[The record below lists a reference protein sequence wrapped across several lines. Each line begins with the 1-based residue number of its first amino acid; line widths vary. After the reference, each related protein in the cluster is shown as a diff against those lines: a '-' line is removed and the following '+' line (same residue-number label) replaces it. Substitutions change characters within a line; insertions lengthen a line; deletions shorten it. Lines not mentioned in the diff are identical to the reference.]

1 TRYHT
6 IEERIRGYTGPA
18 EGRYGCMFWTGGLWK
33 CDGYPMMT
41 GSHGKQGRAGRV
53 IMATKPGRELKPT
66 ELVLHKPD
74 VCSQDRR
81 CVNPDHLYIGDAK
94 QNAADRTRSG
104 KSGRRWK
111 LNDDKAREICRRHDA
126 DESSLRLAEA
136 FGVGLHTIRDIV
148 RGVSWFE
155 ATGRTFIPM
164 KPGRPPNKDRL
175 IKLRLKNRHHN
186 TAARAVA

>member
-1 TRYHT
+1 MKNSKAPTGKTSADVIEVDFVKRKRTRYHT

-74 VCSQDRR
+74 VC
-81 CVNPDHLYIGDAK
+81 
-94 QNAADRTRSG
+94 
-104 KSGRRWK
+104 
-111 LNDDKAREICRRHDA
+111 
-126 DESSLRLAEA
+126 
-136 FGVGLHTIRDIV
+136 
-148 RGVSWFE
+148 
-155 ATGRTFIPM
+155 
-164 KPGRPPNKDRL
+164 
-175 IKLRLKNRHHN
+175 
-186 TAARAVA
+186 